1 MDIIV
6 IREES
11 PEDIPAIYR
20 INETAFG
27 RPHEALLVNRLR
39 EQKAIIHSL
48 VAEEQG
54 ELIGHVLFS
63 PIMVHSESGVVVVAC
78 ALGPVAV
85 LPEKQK
91 EGIGSM
97 LIEAGIKL
105 CLRAG
110 YPAMFVL
117 GHPSYYPRLG
127 FRPASQFGISCAY
140 EVPEEAFM
148 ALELQYAALQGVS
161 GVAHYHSEFDGV

>member
-11 PEDIPAIYR
+11 PEDIPAVYR
-20 INETAFG
+20 INEAAFG
-27 RPHEALLVNRLR
+27 RSHEALLVKRLR
-39 EQKAIIHSL
+39 DRKAIIHSL
-48 VAEEQG
+48 VAEEEG

-63 PIMVHSESGVVVVAC
+63 PIMIQGESGVVVVAC

-91 EGIGSM
+91 EGVGSM

-105 CLRAG
+105 CHRAG
-110 YPAMFVL
+110 YAAMFVL
-117 GHPSYYPRLG
+117 GHPSYYPRFG
-127 FRPASQFGISCAY
+127 FRPAGQFGISCAY
-140 EVPEEAFM
+140 KVPEEAFM
-148 ALELQYAALQGVS
+148 VLELQEGALQGVS
-161 GVAHYHSEFDGV
+161 GVAHYHPEFDGV

>member
-11 PEDIPAIYR
+11 SEDIPAIYR
-20 INETAFG
+20 INQAAFG
-27 RPHEALLVNRLR
+27 RPQEALLVDRLR
-39 EQKAIIHSL
+39 KEKAIIHSL
-48 VAEEQG
+48 VAEEKG

-63 PIMVHSESGVVVVAC
+63 PIMVQSESGVVVVAC

-85 LPEKQK
+85 LPDRQK

-97 LIEAGIKL
+97 LIEAGINL
-105 CLRAG
+105 CRRAG

-117 GHPSYYPRLG
+117 GHPSYYPRFG
-127 FRPASQFGISCAY
+127 FRPASHFDTSCAY
-140 EVPEEAFM
+140 AVPEEAFM
-148 ALELQYAALQGVS
+148 ALELQEAALNSVS
-161 GVAHYHSEFDGV
+161 GVVHYHSEFNDV